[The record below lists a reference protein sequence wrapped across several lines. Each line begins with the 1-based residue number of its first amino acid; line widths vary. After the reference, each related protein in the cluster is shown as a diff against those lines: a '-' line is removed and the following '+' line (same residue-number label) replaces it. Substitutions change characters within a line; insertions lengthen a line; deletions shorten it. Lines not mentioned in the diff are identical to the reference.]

1 MNAKHSAASVEH
13 YTPPAIVDAARR
25 VLGGDIDLDP
35 ASSKIA
41 NRIVRARKI
50 FTKEQNGFTRQWE
63 GRVFLNP
70 PGGLCDQQ
78 GRMLPPRQRGV
89 KQPPG
94 TYEGAQ
100 SSAAAWHD
108 RLCEQ
113 IASGDVTDAVFIG
126 FSVELVQT
134 TQVESRS
141 PILNAD
147 ALCFPRERIRFV
159 VLDPAGNVFLPQT
172 SPTHANVIAYYGP
185 RPRHF
190 RHEFRAFGKVV
201 QR

>member
-13 YTPPAIVDAARR
+13 YTPPEIVGAARR
-25 VLGGDIDLDP
+25 ALGGEIDLDP
-35 ASSKIA
+35 ASSKVA

-50 FTKEQNGFTRQWE
+50 FTKEQNGFRRQWE

-70 PGGLCDQQ
+70 PGGLCDGE
-78 GRMLPPRQRGV
+78 GRMLPPRQPGV

-94 TYEGAQ
+94 TYEGVQ

-113 IASGDVTDAVFIG
+113 IAAGDVTDAVFIG
-126 FSVELVQT
+126 FNLELVQT
-134 TQVESRS
+134 TQADGRS
-141 PILNAD
+141 PILEAD
-147 ALCFPRERIRFV
+147 ALCFPRERLRFMVLSADGNRFV
-159 VLDPAGNVFLPQT
+159 AQT

-185 RPRHF
+185 YPRHF

-201 QR
+201 